1 MYEFY
6 FENRKPSKK
15 QIMAKVNEAMK
26 QQENHIEISWG
37 ENMLTLMRQYN
48 GLWHGFGWIKGIG
61 ADDIAKDLNKVEK
74 RQLLNLWN
82 T

>member
-1 MYEFY
+1 MYEYY

-48 GLWHGFGWIKGIG
+48 GLWQGFGWIKGIG
-61 ADDIAKDLNKVEK
+61 ADDIAKDLNKAEK